1 MWERKEIGNK
11 RLTNLVK
18 QLDTEN
24 NEKDKAIQRLESMN
38 LKLKDE
44 FESLKSGYDDIFSKF
59 FKKLEEEL
67 ECPISYI
74 KMETPYI
81 LPSGRSIEH
90 AKLDELCAYRYP
102 DPFDS
107 SKPIAFRV
115 PNINLRNL
123 IVILNDLKDE
133 IDDIKS
139 KIEWTW
145 I

>member
-18 QLDTEN
+18 KLDTEN

-123 IVILNDLKDE
+123 IVILNDLKSD
-133 IDDIKS
+133 IDKIKS

>member
-90 AKLDELCAYRYP
+90 AKLNELCAYRYP

-123 IVILNDLKDE
+123 IVILNDLKSD
-133 IDDIKS
+133 IDKIKS